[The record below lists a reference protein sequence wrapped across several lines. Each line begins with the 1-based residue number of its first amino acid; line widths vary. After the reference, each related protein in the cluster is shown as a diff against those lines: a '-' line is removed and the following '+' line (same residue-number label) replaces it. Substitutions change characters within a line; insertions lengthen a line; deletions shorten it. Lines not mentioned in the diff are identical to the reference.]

1 MMQDNNNHYD
11 PNSGDAN
18 DPWAGYRRRREE
30 WRAARHARREAWR
43 AQRHAR
49 RMAWAQMWGGWHYGL
64 NGAAPNDMA
73 QIKAQLKEM
82 SQAISALSDRVA
94 VLEKL
99 ATDEDRN
106 LAREINKL
114 RDQAGPKEQG

>member
-1 MMQDNNNHYD
+1 MTQENPFN
-11 PNSGDAN
+11 PNPQGSDSN
-18 DPWAGYRRRREE
+18 DPWAGYRARREE

-49 RMAWAQMWGGWHYGL
+49 RMAWAQMWGGWHYGF
-64 NGAAPNDMA
+64 NGGGPNDMA

-114 RDQAGPKEQG
+114 RDQAGPKEQR